1 MLGVV
6 IPYRDRKKH
15 LEYSLPRL
23 EKYFKSKNLKYK
35 IVIVEQCDKKPFNR
49 GRLLNIG
56 YDFLK
61 TIVII
66 FAFMIL
72 I

>member
-23 EKYFKSKNLKYK
+23 EKYFKSIFK
-35 IVIVEQCDKKPFNR
+35 IKLT
-49 GRLLNIG
+49 LLEG
-56 YDFLK
+56 LLTDDRE
-61 TIVII
+61 
-66 FAFMIL
+66 
-72 I
+72 